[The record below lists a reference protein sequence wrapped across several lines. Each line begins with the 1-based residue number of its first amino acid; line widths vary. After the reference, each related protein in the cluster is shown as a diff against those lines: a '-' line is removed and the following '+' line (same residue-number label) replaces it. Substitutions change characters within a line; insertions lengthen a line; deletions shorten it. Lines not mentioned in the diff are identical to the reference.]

1 MRFTFF
7 PLPFSFSFLYD
18 LAVILKK
25 SVFLS
30 SLIIVLYFVTFS
42 I

>member
-7 PLPFSFSFLYD
+7 PLPFYFSFLYD
-18 LAVILKK
+18 LAVILEK

-30 SLIIVLYFVTFS
+30 SLCTL
-42 I
+42 

>member
-7 PLPFSFSFLYD
+7 PLPFYFSFLYD
-18 LAVILKK
+18 LVVILEK

-30 SLIIVLYFVTFS
+30 SLCTL
-42 I
+42 